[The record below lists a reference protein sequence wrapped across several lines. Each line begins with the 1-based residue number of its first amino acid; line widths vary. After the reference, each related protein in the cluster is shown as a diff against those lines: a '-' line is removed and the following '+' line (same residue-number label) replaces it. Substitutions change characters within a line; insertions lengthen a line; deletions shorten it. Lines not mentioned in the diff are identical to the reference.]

1 MFSGNC
7 LIKWFRLNLQFLL
20 VYLIRFIPV
29 ENLNFNGVYYPF
41 NNALLLVIASI
52 TDISLFF
59 LVCNYGN
66 I

>member
-1 MFSGNC
+1 MVR
-7 LIKWFRLNLQFLL
+7 IKFTVFI
-20 VYLIRFIPV
+20 VYLIRCILV
-29 ENLNFNGVYYPF
+29 ENFTFNGVYYPF
-41 NNALLLVIASI
+41 NNGLLLVIASI